1 MIKMHFAISEGRG
14 EDAGREA
21 EKLGRKLTHFDS
33 EGFRHDLTQIIAAV
47 SSFALILRILF
58 SGYRRS

>member
-14 EDAGREA
+14 EDA
-21 EKLGRKLTHFDS
+21 GRKLTHFDS

-58 SGYRRS
+58 SGYRHQ